1 MAEIHDSGLLL
12 RRIPYSETSLIC
24 HFLTTEHGRISLM
37 AKGARRAKSP
47 FRAALY
53 PLHRLFLTWRAGRT
67 GMGTLIDIQ
76 REKALVDENKSLVGL
91 ELLSM
96 ASGLFQE
103 GDPHGYEELMQALCL
118 LSQRQELEGVCSSA
132 WTLLHEAGWIGDLSH
147 CWHCGEEIAMDTA
160 MYWMGAQ
167 LVCDACGR
175 GHAVSAG
182 LRRSMLGVL
191 EHGYIRLSDVDA
203 RQWKQMIG
211 LVLQE
216 HGVKVPDSFRSL

>member
-1 MAEIHDSGLLL
+1 MAENRDSALLL

-24 HFLTTEHGRISLM
+24 HFLTPEYGRISLM
-37 AKGARRAKSP
+37 AKGARRAKSA
-47 FRAALY
+47 FRGALA
-53 PLHRLFLTWRAGRT
+53 PLHPLSITWREGRT
-67 GMGTLIDIQ
+67 GMGILTDIH
-76 REKALVDENKSLVGL
+76 RGSELLDERKSLAGL

-103 GDPHGYEELMQALCL
+103 GDPHGYAELFQAMRL
-118 LSQRQELEGVCSSA
+118 LNERRESEGACASA

-147 CWHCGEEIAMDTA
+147 CWHCGEEIAMDTT

-175 GHAVSAG
+175 GHVVSAG

-191 EHGYIRLSDVDA
+191 KHGHIRLSDADA
-203 RQWKQMIG
+203 MQWKQMIG